1 MTTCGSYVVLK
12 EKHPGFWQ
20 EQKPEADC
28 NEIKPEA
35 SWTRS
40 SAVCI
45 LASLPVI
52 TPLHRAL
59 PDLPTAGPK
68 TVSFSYYKN

>member
-12 EKHPGFWQ
+12 EKHPGLLH

-28 NEIKPEA
+28 KEIKPEA

-45 LASLPVI
+45 VASLSI
-52 TPLHRAL
+52 TTPLRSGITGLVRVANRRTQKQL
-59 PDLPTAGPK
+59 P
-68 TVSFSYYKN
+68 